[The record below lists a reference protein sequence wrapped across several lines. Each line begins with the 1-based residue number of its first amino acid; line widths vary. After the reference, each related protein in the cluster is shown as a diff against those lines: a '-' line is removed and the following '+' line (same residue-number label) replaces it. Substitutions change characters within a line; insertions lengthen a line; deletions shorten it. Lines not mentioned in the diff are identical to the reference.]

1 MNDLRT
7 VNAKVQLLNGQHWI
21 LEQGT
26 AYRYMKYFEKGK
38 SMEVIF
44 SKSSL
49 EEIYDQI
56 KILFDR
62 EGKIIALRLNK
73 NHRLLTTK
81 NNQWKKSNVGEFK
94 TQAIDIYELLKNIEL
109 RDIEKEKTKLF
120 TNKKRVKYLLFV
132 SK

>member
-1 MNDLRT
+1 MTKGLEVRMNDLRT
-7 VNAKVQLLNGQHWI
+7 VNAKVQLMNGQHWI
-21 LEQGT
+21 LEQGR

-38 SMEVIF
+38 SVDVIF

-73 NHRLLTTK
+73 NHRLLTTR
-81 NNQWKKSNVGEFK
+81 NNQWKKSNVGDFK

-109 RDIEKEKTKLF
+109 RDIEKRE
-120 TNKKRVKYLLFV
+120 NKAVYK
-132 SK
+132 

>member
-1 MNDLRT
+1 MTKGLEVRMNDLRT
-7 VNAKVQLLNGQHWI
+7 VNAKVQLMNGQHWI

-26 AYRYMKYFEKGK
+26 VYRYMKYFEKGK
-38 SMEVIF
+38 SMDVIF

-56 KILFDR
+56 KILFNR

-81 NNQWKKSNVGEFK
+81 NNQWKKSNVGDFK

-109 RDIEKEKTKLF
+109 RDIEKRE
-120 TNKKRVKYLLFV
+120 NKAVYK
-132 SK
+132 

>member
-1 MNDLRT
+1 MTKGLEVRMNDLRT
-7 VNAKVQLLNGQHWI
+7 VNAKVQLMNGQHWI
-21 LEQGT
+21 LEQGR

-38 SMEVIF
+38 SVDVIF

-49 EEIYDQI
+49 EEIYDRI

-81 NNQWKKSNVGEFK
+81 NNQWKKSNVGDFK

-109 RDIEKEKTKLF
+109 RDIEKRE
-120 TNKKRVKYLLFV
+120 NKAVYK
-132 SK
+132 

>member
-1 MNDLRT
+1 MTKGLEVRMNDLRT
-7 VNAKVQLLNGQHWI
+7 VNAKVQLMNGQHWI
-21 LEQGT
+21 LEQGR

-38 SMEVIF
+38 SVDVIF

-81 NNQWKKSNVGEFK
+81 NNQWKKSNVGDFK

-109 RDIEKEKTKLF
+109 RDIEKRE
-120 TNKKRVKYLLFV
+120 NKAVYK
-132 SK
+132 

>member
-1 MNDLRT
+1 MTKGFEVRMNDLRT
-7 VNAKVQLLNGQHWI
+7 VNAKVQLMNVQHWI
-21 LEQGT
+21 FEQGT
-26 AYRYMKYFEKGK
+26 AYRYMKYFEKDK
-38 SMEVIF
+38 SMDVIF

-81 NNQWKKSNVGEFK
+81 NNQWKKSNVGDFK

-109 RDIEKEKTKLF
+109 RDIEKRE
-120 TNKKRVKYLLFV
+120 NKAVYK
-132 SK
+132 

>member
-1 MNDLRT
+1 MTKGLEVRMNDLRT

-38 SMEVIF
+38 SIDVIF

-81 NNQWKKSNVGEFK
+81 NNQWKKSNVGDFK

-109 RDIEKEKTKLF
+109 RDIEKRE
-120 TNKKRVKYLLFV
+120 NKAVYK
-132 SK
+132 

>member
-1 MNDLRT
+1 MTKGLEVRMNDLRT
-7 VNAKVQLLNGQHWI
+7 VNAKVQLMNGQHWI

-26 AYRYMKYFEKGK
+26 VYRYMKYFEKGK
-38 SMEVIF
+38 SMDVIF

-81 NNQWKKSNVGEFK
+81 NNQWKKSNVGDFK

-109 RDIEKEKTKLF
+109 RDIEKRE
-120 TNKKRVKYLLFV
+120 NKAVYK
-132 SK
+132 

>member
-1 MNDLRT
+1 MTKGLEVRMNDLRT
-7 VNAKVQLLNGQHWI
+7 VNAKVQLMNGQHWI
-21 LEQGT
+21 LEQGR

-38 SMEVIF
+38 SVDVIF

-81 NNQWKKSNVGEFK
+81 NNQWKKS
-94 TQAIDIYELLKNIEL
+94 
-109 RDIEKEKTKLF
+109 
-120 TNKKRVKYLLFV
+120 
-132 SK
+132 

>member
-1 MNDLRT
+1 MTKGLEVRMNDLRT
-7 VNAKVQLLNGQHWI
+7 VNAKVQLMNGQHWI
-21 LEQGT
+21 LEQGR

-38 SMEVIF
+38 SVDVIF

-81 NNQWKKSNVGEFK
+81 NNQWKKSNVDDFK

-109 RDIEKEKTKLF
+109 RDIEKRE
-120 TNKKRVKYLLFV
+120 NKAVYK
-132 SK
+132 